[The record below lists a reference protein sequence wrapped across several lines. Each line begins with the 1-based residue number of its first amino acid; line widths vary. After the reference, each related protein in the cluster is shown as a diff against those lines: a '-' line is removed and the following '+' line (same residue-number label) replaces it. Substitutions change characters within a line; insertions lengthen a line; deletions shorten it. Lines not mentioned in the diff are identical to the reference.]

1 MKTTVT
7 ERVQSIDDGIE
18 IASAHLPTRFGQF
31 RMYGF
36 RYREVEAAALVAGEP
51 ALMDAPLARI
61 HSQCLTG
68 ESFGSL
74 RCDCG
79 LQLEAALRLI
89 QQEGCG
95 IVTYL
100 LQEGRGI
107 GLFNKIRVYDLQDEG
122 LDTVDANVHLGFAP
136 DLREYHLASLILRHL
151 GVSRVRLISGNPEK
165 LRTLAASGIAVV
177 SRVSLK
183 IEKHRLM
190 SGYLETKRERMGH
203 LHQKLDATN
212 LEYDSPQGNG

>member
-1 MKTTVT
+1 ML
-7 ERVQSIDDGIE
+7 IDGVE
-18 IASAHLPTRFGQF
+18 IASAQLPTRFGQF

-36 RYREVEAAALVAGEP
+36 RYREIEAAALVVGEP
-51 ALMDAPLARI
+51 ALADAPLARI

-136 DLREYHLASLILRHL
+136 DLREYNLAALILRHF
-151 GVSRVRLISGNPEK
+151 GIYRVRLMSGNPEK
-165 LRTLAASGIAVV
+165 LRKLAASGITVI
-177 SRVSLK
+177 SRVSLNV
-183 IEKHRLM
+183 EKHQLM
-190 SGYLETKRERMGH
+190 SSYLTTKCERMGH
-203 LHQKLDATN
+203 L
-212 LEYDSPQGNG
+212 P

>member
-1 MKTTVT
+1 MSVAGT
-7 ERVQSIDDGIE
+7 ERVPSIDDDIE
-18 IASAHLPTRFGQF
+18 IASAQLPTRFGQF

-36 RYREVEAAALVAGEP
+36 RYRGIEAAALVAGEP
-51 ALMDAPLARI
+51 AAATAPLARI
-61 HSQCLTG
+61 HSQCITG

-122 LDTVDANVHLGFAP
+122 LDTVDANLHLGFAP
-136 DLREYHLASLILRHL
+136 DLREYHLASLILRRL
-151 GVSRVRLISGNPEK
+151 GIYRIRLMSGNPQK
-165 LRTLAASGIAVV
+165 LRKLVASGITVV
-177 SRVSLK
+177 SRVTLK
-183 IEKHRLM
+183 IERHRLM
-190 SGYLETKRERMGH
+190 NSYLETKRERMGH
-203 LHQKLDATN
+203 L
-212 LEYDSPQGNG
+212 S